1 MPKRGKR
8 QGRLIQKPKV
18 ENNAEYNQSL
28 QAAEGKY
35 RIIAMGDNFNE
46 VWVEGEYNTLKSA
59 KQFIDVQSDSSISYY
74 VHSDSSRVLYWK
86 KGEVNG

>member
-1 MPKRGKR
+1 

-18 ENNAEYNQSL
+18 ENNAEYLQSL
-28 QAAEGKY
+28 KADEGKY
-35 RIIAMGDNFNE
+35 RIIAMRDNFNE
-46 VWVEGEYNTLKSA
+46 VWVEGEYDTLKSA
-59 KQFIDVQSDSSISYY
+59 KQFIDIQPDTSISYY

>member
-1 MPKRGKR
+1 MR
-8 QGRLIQKPKV
+8 
-18 ENNAEYNQSL
+18 
-28 QAAEGKY
+28 
-35 RIIAMGDNFNE
+35 DNFNE